1 MLPSLAANI
10 QGWWR
15 RFRGHFD
22 PLIGTATGHHTDSLD
37 AIEHPWLRRWDH
49 LPRRS
54 AGAGMTRGDERVAHE
69 RAREVARATLG
80 DDLWR
85 MLERQ
90 GYLDVPSRRRRGLTY
105 RLRVG
110 RRIEVLC
117 EPGVRSPWPYRWLCI
132 NPTYPLPEEEF
143 FAHLYLYARDRE
155 DIILKVAAP
164 QPWDQ
169 SLGRTF

>member
-1 MLPSLAANI
+1 MHPSLAANF
-10 QGWWR
+10 QSRWR
-15 RFRGHFD
+15 RLRDFLSAR
-22 PLIGTATGHHTDSLD
+22 IASATGHQSDPLD
-37 AIEHPWLRRWDH
+37 AIERPWRRRWDH

-54 AGAGMTRGDERVAHE
+54 PGAGMTRADERLARE

-80 DDLWR
+80 DELWQT
-85 MLERQ
+85 LQRQ
-90 GYLDVPSRRRRGLTY
+90 GYLDLPSKRRPGLTY

-117 EPGVRSPWPYRWLCI
+117 APGVRSPWPYRWLCI

>member
-1 MLPSLAANI
+1 MLPSLAASLS
-10 QGWWR
+10 GWWQWLR
-15 RFRGHFD
+15 DHF
-22 PLIGTATGHHTDSLD
+22 GASAEHATGHSNSDS
-37 AIEHPWLRRWDH
+37 IERPWRRRWDY

-54 AGAGMTRGDERVAHE
+54 AGPGMTRADYRVAHE
-69 RAREVARATLG
+69 RAREVAQATLG
-80 DDLWR
+80 DELWQT
-85 MLERQ
+85 LQRQ
-90 GYLDVPSRRRRGLTY
+90 GYLDVPSRRRPGLTY

-117 EPGVRSPWPYRWLCI
+117 APGVRSPWHYRWLCI

-143 FAHLYLYARDRE
+143 FAQLYLYARDRE

-169 SLGRTF
+169 ELGRTF